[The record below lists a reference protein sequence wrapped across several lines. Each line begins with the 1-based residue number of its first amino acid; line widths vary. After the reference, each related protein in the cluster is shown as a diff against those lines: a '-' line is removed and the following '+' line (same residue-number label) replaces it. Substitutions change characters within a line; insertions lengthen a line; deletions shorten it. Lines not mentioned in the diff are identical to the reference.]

1 MKGSWRQKMEVL
13 LYISALVAAI
23 AFAVLVIFLV
33 RTLKSANRTLDHV
46 ANTMAGLEKQ
56 INGITKETEEL
67 LHRTN
72 RLADD
77 IQEKAESLN
86 TVFSSVKD
94 LGDSVGQVN
103 QSIRHVSNTVSTQ
116 VVKQSD
122 QIAKAV
128 QWGNVAIDLYAKFK
142 QRKEQNETQGGEK

>member
-1 MKGSWRQKMEVL
+1 MRRMEIL
-13 LYISALVAAI
+13 LYISALVAAV
-23 AFAVLVIFLV
+23 AFAVLVIYLV
-33 RTLKSANRTLDHV
+33 RTLKSANRTLDHL

-77 IQEKAESLN
+77 IQGKTESLN
-86 TVFSSVKD
+86 TVFSSVKE

-116 VVKQSD
+116 AIKQSD
-122 QIAKAV
+122 QIAQAV
-128 QWGNVAIDLYAKFK
+128 QWGNVAIDLYTKFK
-142 QRKEQNETQGGEK
+142 QRKQQQNSSL

>member
-1 MKGSWRQKMEVL
+1 MESL
-13 LYISALVAAI
+13 LYISALIAAI
-23 AFAVLVIFLV
+23 AFAVLVIYLV
-33 RTLKSANRTLDHV
+33 RTLKSANRTLEHV

-77 IQEKAESLN
+77 IQGKTESLN
-86 TVFSSVKD
+86 TLFSSVKE

-103 QSIRHVSNTVSTQ
+103 QSIRHVSNTIQTQ
-116 VVKQSD
+116 AVKQSD
-122 QIAKAV
+122 QIAQVV
-128 QWGNVAIDLYAKFK
+128 QWGNVAIDFYSKLK
-142 QRKEQNETQGGEK
+142 QKKQQNKSTLHEEEK